1 MLAKQNNTFFYKI
14 IMKQNAMKIQP
25 NNEKK
30 KTYLILLCYV
40 FKYFYTKGMIKPY
53 NNSILIIK

>member
-30 KTYLILLCYV
+30 NIFDIVVLC
-40 FKYFYTKGMIKPY
+40 I
-53 NNSILIIK
+53 

>member
-1 MLAKQNNTFFYKI
+1 MLAKQNNMFFYKI

-30 KTYLILLCYV
+30 HLILLCYV
-40 FKYFYTKGMIKPY
+40 FKYFYTKGMIKPC
-53 NNSILIIK
+53 NKNILVY